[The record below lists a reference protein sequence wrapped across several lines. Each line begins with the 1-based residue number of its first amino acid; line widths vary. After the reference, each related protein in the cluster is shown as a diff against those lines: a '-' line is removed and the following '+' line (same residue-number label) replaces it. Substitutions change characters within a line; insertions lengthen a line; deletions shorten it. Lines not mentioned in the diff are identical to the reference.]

1 MPCYI
6 VMAFF
11 RRLSLMQMKL
21 HRNGPGL
28 LALLA
33 ALLAA
38 PLQAAEEVPVSAAQM
53 KSLGIETA
61 PLPAQRAGELP
72 GLPAQVVV
80 PNNQLHVLS
89 APIPVLV
96 ERMLATAGEHVKKG
110 QALAR
115 LQGPAVVEMQRAY
128 LQAATQLRLARDNL
142 ARDEK
147 LFAEGII
154 AESRF
159 RATRSQHAELAAAY
173 TERRQ
178 VLRLVGMSEAA
189 IARLQ
194 SGSGLG
200 SAVEIAS
207 PIDGVVLEQMANAGQ
222 RLEAASPIFKVA
234 KLDPLW
240 LDIQLPIA
248 RQGMVAEGDQVT
260 LSAQEAAGKVLTVGH
275 GVGGSQTVLVR
286 AEITRGA
293 ERLHPG
299 QYVEATIVSVV
310 RNGRPGGQWSV
321 PNAALARLQGRVL
334 VFVQT
339 AQGFRAVPVTLV
351 AEGAQASSVRGEL
364 KGDERIAVRGVS
376 ALKAALMGI
385 GGE

>member
-1 MPCYI
+1 MEPHRKR
-6 VMAFF
+6 FF
-11 RRLSLMQMKL
+11 LF
-21 HRNGPGL
+21 
-28 LALLA
+28 ALLVT
-33 ALLAA
+33 LVSA
-38 PLQAAEEVPVSAAQM
+38 PLRAAEEVPVSAAQL

-61 PLPAQRAGELP
+61 PLAAQRAGELP

-110 QALAR
+110 QVLAR

-128 LQAATQLRLARDNL
+128 LQAASQLRLSKDNL

-147 LFAEGII
+147 LFEEGII
-154 AESRF
+154 AESRY

-178 VLRLVGMSEAA
+178 VLRLAGMSEAA

-200 SAVEIAS
+200 SAIDIVS
-207 PIDGVVLEQMANAGQ
+207 PVDGVVLEQMANAGQ
-222 RLEAASPIFKVA
+222 RLEAASPLFKVA

-248 RQGMVAEGDQVT
+248 RQDMVAEGDQVT
-260 LSAQEAAGKVLTVGH
+260 LPAQQASGKVLVVGH

-299 QYVEATIVSVV
+299 QYVEASVISAV
-310 RNGRPGGQWSV
+310 RDARAASGLWSV

-334 VFVQT
+334 IFVQT
-339 AQGFRAVPVTLV
+339 AKGFRPVPVGLV
-351 AEGAQASSVRGEL
+351 AEGAQTSTVRGEL
-364 KGDERIAVRGVS
+364 KGDERIAVSGVS
-376 ALKAALMGI
+376 ALKAASMGI

>member
-1 MPCYI
+1 MSNSRI
-6 VMAFF
+6 RA
-11 RRLSLMQMKL
+11 
-21 HRNGPGL
+21 
-28 LALLA
+28 ALVAALA
-33 ALLAA
+33 AILAS
-38 PLQAAEEVPVSAAQM
+38 PLHAAEEVPVSAAQM

-61 PLPAQRAGELP
+61 ALAAQRAGELS

-110 QALAR
+110 QVLAR

-128 LQAATQLRLARDNL
+128 LQAASQLRLSKDNL

-147 LFAEGII
+147 LFEEGII
-154 AESRF
+154 AESRY

-178 VLRLVGMSEAA
+178 VLRLAGMSEAA

-200 SAVEIAS
+200 SAIDIAS
-207 PIDGVVLEQMANAGQ
+207 PVEGVVLEQMATAGQ
-222 RLEAASPIFKVA
+222 RLEAASPIFKLA

-248 RQGMVAEGDQVT
+248 RQDLVAAGDQVT
-260 LSAQEAAGKVLTVGH
+260 LPAQQATGRVLVVGH

-299 QYVEATIVSVV
+299 QFVEATVISAV
-310 RNGRPGGQWSV
+310 RDTRTASGLWSV
-321 PNAALARLQGRVL
+321 PNGSLARLQGRVL

-339 AQGFRAVPVTLV
+339 AKGFRAVPVGLV
-351 AEGAQASSVRGEL
+351 AEGAQSSTVRAEL
-364 KGDERIAVRGVS
+364 KGDERIAVSGVS

>member
-1 MPCYI
+1 MEPH
-6 VMAFF
+6 
-11 RRLSLMQMKL
+11 RSRLVLF
-21 HRNGPGL
+21 
-28 LALLA
+28 ALLA
-33 ALLAA
+33 ILAAA
-38 PLQAAEEVPVSAAQM
+38 PLRAAEEVPVSAAQL

-61 PLPAQRAGELP
+61 PLAAQRAGELP

-128 LQAATQLRLARDNL
+128 LQAASQLRLSKDNL

-147 LFAEGII
+147 LFEEGII
-154 AESRF
+154 AESRY

-178 VLRLVGMSEAA
+178 VLRLAGMSEAA

-207 PIDGVVLEQMANAGQ
+207 PVDGVVLEQMANAGQ

-275 GVGGSQTVLVR
+275 GVGGSPDGAGARRDHPR
-286 AEITRGA
+286 ASACIR
-293 ERLHPG
+293 
-299 QYVEATIVSVV
+299 QYVEATIVTPS
-310 RNGRPGGQWSV
+310 RNGRPGGPWSV
-321 PNAALARLQGRVL
+321 PNAALARLRAGPRL
-334 VFVQT
+334 RAT
-339 AQGFRAVPVTLV
+339 AQGFRAVPVNLSPRR
-351 AEGAQASSVRGEL
+351 QASSVRGEL